1 MPFSRISKFE
11 KSKRF
16 QKIQILGGIH
26 RMHVFDRES
35 FWSNNLIISLFFYSD
50 FLTMF
55 VLLRR
60 SNFPLSNSFSS

>member
-26 RMHVFDRES
+26 HMHVFDRES

>member
-11 KSKRF
+11 KSKWF
-16 QKIQILGGIH
+16 QEIQIFWDIH
-26 RMHVFDRES
+26 CMHVFDRES

>member
-16 QKIQILGGIH
+16 QKIPILGGIH
-26 RMHVFDRES
+26 RMHVFDKES